1 MSRSR
6 KKHPFCGI
14 TTATSEK
21 DDKRLAHKAYR
32 QALRRLDL
40 SDPDNLVVPLLRE
53 VSNVWG
59 FAKDGKWRFDPA
71 EHPKWMRK

>member
-1 MSRSR
+1 
-6 KKHPFCGI
+6 
-14 TTATSEK
+14 
-21 DDKRLAHKAYR
+21 
-32 QALRRLDL
+32 
-40 SDPDNLVVPLLRE
+40 